1 MSKRVI
7 IFCYDAYGDY
17 LHINGLVNLMLDYYD
32 IIYYVSNNKKHHKY
46 LSTLYR
52 KKRIIIQTINQ
63 AKLLLK
69 NNPNNIDIINPC
81 AYYGVSNFFFNSPYK
96 NYYKYSNTLVNKLE
110 LKDKSFLDYQIDD
123 KKFPNIILDD
133 KSDVYKNILNIIND
147 DKLNNSDHFYIL
159 IGINPKIRIERFDYV
174 RDLKEEENIYQQT
187 INKIK
192 TEKYNLIVNL
202 PNKKINMKYVDKNNP
217 IINLHMLVPIPLHLL
232 LTIEKANEVHLVENS
247 LAVMVYNMQISKLM
261 KPIKINYHKY
271 VRQRCKRLDA
281 MFLEPKLS
289 NWNIID

>member
-1 MSKRVI
+1 
-7 IFCYDAYGDY
+7 
-17 LHINGLVNLMLDYYD
+17 
-32 IIYYVSNNKKHHKY
+32 
-46 LSTLYR
+46 
-52 KKRIIIQTINQ
+52 
-63 AKLLLK
+63 
-69 NNPNNIDIINPC
+69 
-81 AYYGVSNFFFNSPYK
+81 
-96 NYYKYSNTLVNKLE
+96 
-110 LKDKSFLDYQIDD
+110 LDYQIDD